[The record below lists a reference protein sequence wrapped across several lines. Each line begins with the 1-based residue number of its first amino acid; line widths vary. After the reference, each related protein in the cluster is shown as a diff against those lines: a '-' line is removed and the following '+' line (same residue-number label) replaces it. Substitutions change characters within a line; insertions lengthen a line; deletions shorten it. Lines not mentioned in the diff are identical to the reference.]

1 MLWGQK
7 ERLGFERDV
16 VSIIIITVRDKVP
29 HIPSGCVI
37 MQRICLAY
45 ISYKIVQFGSAF
57 PHFQWCSMQLC
68 VLLTWMIACASYFF

>member
-1 MLWGQK
+1 MNVYISEHVWVGSGRSTVLWGQK

-16 VSIIIITVRDKVP
+16 VNIIIITVRDKVP

-45 ISYKIVQFGSAF
+45 MSYKIVQFGSAF
-57 PHFQWCSMQLC
+57 LIFSG
-68 VLLTWMIACASYFF
+68 A

>member
-7 ERLGFERDV
+7 VRLGFERDV
-16 VSIIIITVRDKVP
+16 VNIITVRDKVP

-37 MQRICLAY
+37 MQIICLAY

-57 PHFQWCSMQLC
+57 PHFQWFLMQLC
-68 VLLTWMIACASYFF
+68 VLLTWMVSCASYFF